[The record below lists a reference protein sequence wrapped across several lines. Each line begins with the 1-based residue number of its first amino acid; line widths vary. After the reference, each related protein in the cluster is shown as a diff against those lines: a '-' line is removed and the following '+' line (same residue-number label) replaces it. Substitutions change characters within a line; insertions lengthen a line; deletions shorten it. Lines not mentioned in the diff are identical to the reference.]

1 MSTQSRGPKKLVI
14 GLIILV
20 AIAIVVTIA
29 FSSDFSF
36 LGQQKYS
43 TVTVGGR
50 IIGKA
55 FTEGNAV
62 GNVTTLFF
70 EPTNDSSQRRGL
82 PAGIK
87 ADGTYSIT
95 LTNGM
100 NYTVYMYVVDPNND
114 EDTGICQGQT
124 IFLNNLHQ
132 ASYFFDITP
141 VNCA

>member
-1 MSTQSRGPKKLVI
+1 MVA
-14 GLIILV
+14 V
-20 AIAIVVTIA
+20 AIVATIA
-29 FSSDFSF
+29 LSGGVSLS
-36 LGQQKYS
+36 GQRTYS
-43 TVTVGGR
+43 TATVGGK

-55 FTEGNAV
+55 FTEGNAI
-62 GNVTTLFF
+62 GNVTTIFF
-70 EPTNDSSQRRGL
+70 GATNNSTGKGL

-87 ADGTYSIT
+87 ADGTYAIT

-124 IFLNNLHQ
+124 VSLNNLHQ
-132 ASYFFDITP
+132 ASYVFDMIP

>member
-1 MSTQSRGPKKLVI
+1 VI
-14 GLIILV
+14 ALIVLV
-20 AIAIVVTIA
+20 AAAAIFAATTLSGN
-29 FSSDFSF
+29 FGLS
-36 LGQQKYS
+36 GQQSYS
-43 TVTVGGR
+43 TATVGGK

-62 GNVTTLFF
+62 GNVTTIFF
-70 EPTNDSSQRRGL
+70 GPTNNPSEKGL

-87 ADGTYSIT
+87 ADGTYLIT

-124 IFLNNLHQ
+124 ISLNNLHQ
-132 ASYFFDITP
+132 ASYVFDISP

>member
-1 MSTQSRGPKKLVI
+1 MSIQLRESKKIVIALVV
-14 GLIILV
+14 LV
-20 AIAIVVTIA
+20 ATAILATA
-29 FSSDFSF
+29 ALSGNFGLF
-36 LGQQKYS
+36 GQQTYP
-43 TVTVGGR
+43 TATVGGR

-62 GNVTTLFF
+62 GSVTAVFF
-70 EPTNDSSQRRGL
+70 ESTNNPPQAKGL
-82 PAGIK
+82 PASIK
-87 ADGTYSIT
+87 ADGTFSIT

-124 IFLNNLHQ
+124 VSLNNLYQ
-132 ASYFFDITP
+132 ASYVFDVTP

>member
-1 MSTQSRGPKKLVI
+1 MSAQSQGPKKVVI
-14 GLIILV
+14 GLVVLV
-20 AIAIVVTIA
+20 AIAIVATIGL
-29 FSSDFSF
+29 SGDFS
-36 LGQQKYS
+36 LSGQQNYS
-43 TVTVGGR
+43 TAAVGGR

-62 GNVTTLFF
+62 GNVTTVFF
-70 EPTNDSSQRRGL
+70 GQTNNASAKGL
-82 PAGIK
+82 PAAIK

-95 LTNGM
+95 LANGM

-124 IFLNNLHQ
+124 VSLNNLRQ
-132 ASYFFDITP
+132 ASYVFDFIP

>member
-1 MSTQSRGPKKLVI
+1 MPTKSRGSKKLVI
-14 GLIILV
+14 ALIVLV
-20 AIAIVVTIA
+20 AAAIFAATTLSGN
-29 FSSDFSF
+29 FG
-36 LGQQKYS
+36 LGQQTYS
-43 TVTVGGR
+43 TATVGGK

-62 GNVTTLFF
+62 GNVTNIFF
-70 EPTNDSSQRRGL
+70 GPTNNQSRAGF
-82 PAGIK
+82 PADVMAGGVY
-87 ADGTYSIT
+87 AVT

-124 IFLNNLHQ
+124 ISLNNLHQ
-132 ASYFFDITP
+132 ASYVFDISP